1 MNDKN
6 INQKDDIQSNDK
18 VNNKNLNNSIISSS
32 NSNKKIIQ
40 INNKIPS
47 KNNKKNKISSNEN
60 NISDIKSNGQTS
72 PSQKSTSNILK
83 TSKTLD
89 KNFSYNSSKIVSPK
103 KSKLQISSTIT
114 DTSDLNN
121 KNSTSLKENKT
132 LNSNTKK
139 NMNKIMVNHKKSLN
153 NSTNNAP
160 NSMNAKNIKMNNM
173 IKTKTNNSNDK
184 KKNNKEKKELKEDN
198 NIYNFITEECDEN
211 INKNN
216 INSRKH
222 YSLTNPS
229 ILPCIPFS
237 NPFSYNNKNNNITEN
252 NEKNIRH
259 IKSLNINNRYNK
271 KNKENLENNY
281 LENLDIMNAFK
292 TNNESDKTEK
302 DNEENVK
309 LNISNLDIDIED
321 IDDDLDELN
330 PKIELN
336 SFPIT
341 TSHPNYKK
349 SFIQFNNNLSLKIAS
364 EKTKNTPSYM
374 LALCPKLFLGEN
386 KKKLIQENY
395 AVNEPISE
403 EIDSESIT
411 PRNSKYKYS
420 LEEKTKYS
428 TKDKNSDRNKKILDN
443 DSEDLS
449 YEEDFKKN
457 TIFNDSSNTG
467 RKSHNKNNYRTN
479 KTKKIIKD
487 NYNINNID
495 ENKNTIMAKK
505 RDYVRKKINVNDIKI
520 ETQNINNTN
529 IFKESKNL
537 NLKQNKDKNSPK
549 NNISH
554 CSYTT
559 INNNNFN
566 NEIDNN
572 IVKIK
577 TCKTVKT
584 KNIERNENHQKA
596 KSLLPDINLSSLYL
610 YESIPNELNTINHS
624 YSKKQNIKKINNK
637 TNIKNTKNQLFT
649 KKKSNE
655 NNKFNTNRNSYYK
668 SNNDIN
674 AYHTCFSNTNINN
687 NKKKKKKKELGQ
699 LVKSPKNKVNP
710 FLSNFSDIN
719 EKQIYYN
726 ELNYTMNNN
735 EFKYND
741 LLKKRNNEN
750 KFSNNNTITTMASN
764 NNKSCN
770 NLKKDINNMTHHKKV
785 SQQFIDEFNFLLEN
799 KLENNTMINHTNTN
813 NFNKNYK
820 DQKLVR
826 KEVLYTSNNNKSRI
840 YNNKLNKDNNNYF
853 KKSPLIIPCHKKS
866 KTFFISPSY
875 ALKKTN
881 NINSNKTKNY
891 YKKINNNIKEN
902 KKEINKSNYST
913 TILIKN
919 DNSKNNIKKK
929 INLNSSDKK
938 HNKTKRIFST
948 KLESDKKKVKFGKNK
963 FNEIK
968 NLIRENAFF
977 KVIHKKTNTIG
988 NTNDLSF
995 LCQNLFNYNNYI
1007 NSNNQSMFNTSTS
1020 CKNICDLNKPN
1031 NHKKSA
1037 SINNLMNNLNN
1048 KKKIISAMQRIKFTP
1063 VSYYSKAIKEM
1074 TQINSN
1080 ILVMLVYK
1088 DENQRFVFR
1097 GLYEANEKDPKNL
1110 YKVFAPN
1117 CEQGI
1122 LNVNNINY
1130 FYNYSPNRGFFRYK
1144 FSDEKNKVFNGDTI
1158 LIF

>member
-1 MNDKN
+1 M
-6 INQKDDIQSNDK
+6 
-18 VNNKNLNNSIISSS
+18 
-32 NSNKKIIQ
+32 
-40 INNKIPS
+40 
-47 KNNKKNKISSNEN
+47 
-60 NISDIKSNGQTS
+60 
-72 PSQKSTSNILK
+72 
-83 TSKTLD
+83 
-89 KNFSYNSSKIVSPK
+89 
-103 KSKLQISSTIT
+103 
-114 DTSDLNN
+114 
-121 KNSTSLKENKT
+121 
-132 LNSNTKK
+132 
-139 NMNKIMVNHKKSLN
+139 
-153 NSTNNAP
+153 
-160 NSMNAKNIKMNNM
+160 
-173 IKTKTNNSNDK
+173 
-184 KKNNKEKKELKEDN
+184 
-198 NIYNFITEECDEN
+198 
-211 INKNN
+211 
-216 INSRKH
+216 
-222 YSLTNPS
+222 
-229 ILPCIPFS
+229 
-237 NPFSYNNKNNNITEN
+237 
-252 NEKNIRH
+252 
-259 IKSLNINNRYNK
+259 NINNRYNK

-395 AVNEPISE
+395 AVNEHISE

-559 INNNNFN
+559 INNNFN

-687 NKKKKKKKELGQ
+687 NKNKRKKKELGQ

-968 NLIRENAFF
+968 N
-977 KVIHKKTNTIG
+977 
-988 NTNDLSF
+988 
-995 LCQNLFNYNNYI
+995 
-1007 NSNNQSMFNTSTS
+1007 
-1020 CKNICDLNKPN
+1020 
-1031 NHKKSA
+1031 
-1037 SINNLMNNLNN
+1037 NLNN